1 MTESACAW
9 AVRQN
14 RKRDDPLASAN
25 GTAMDEN
32 KVERR
37 LAAIL
42 HADVVGYSRLMGQDE
57 VGTHRVLSESLH
69 AITALI
75 EGHGGKVMNLAGDAV
90 LADFP
95 SVVEALACAVDIQ
108 RDLKSRNEN
117 RPEDGK
123 FEMRIGLNLGDV
135 IVDHHDIFG
144 DGVNVAARLQTISDP
159 GGICVARAVFE
170 QVKGKMELDFEYL
183 GEQKV
188 KNIAEPVAVYRVL
201 LDPKSAG
208 TVAGEQRAKRRR
220 WRSVPAVIAGVAIV
234 ALTATSIWNYY
245 LTSSPS
251 EVENISK
258 GLAAPKPPARPSI
271 AVLPFKNLS
280 GDPGEDYFTDGI
292 TDDIITDLSKF
303 RDLFVIAS
311 NTVFTYKGNS
321 VNVQEV
327 SRELGV
333 RYVLEGSIQKAG
345 DKIRV
350 NVQLI
355 DGATGHHLWAERLV
369 RGSEDLFA
377 LQDEIVSTIVA
388 TMATK
393 VDAVERERI
402 MRNETKSP
410 AAYDFVLRGREYR
423 SRITRAANAEAQELF
438 RKAIDL
444 DPRYGSAYV
453 DLAWCYFNTLVH
465 GWTQSPSRALEQTHN
480 LVQKALNL
488 DESNYGAHRLLGL
501 VYIKWFQYELAIKH
515 LERAL
520 ELNPNDA
527 DSYDAIGAARLYS
540 GEWQAAVAPLETAL
554 RFNPNARPSVFIH
567 LALAYY
573 LAGRY
578 EYTIAT
584 LEQSLERAPNM
595 SVHHVLLAAAN
606 AQAGHTEDAER
617 AANKV
622 RRLDPF
628 FEVDS
633 FGTAFRELADRSKIA
648 EGLRKAGLK

>member
-1 MTESACAW
+1 M
-9 AVRQN
+9 N
-14 RKRDDPLASAN
+14 
-25 GTAMDEN
+25 EN
-32 KVERR
+32 KIERR

-75 EGHGGKVMNLAGDAV
+75 ENHGGKVMNLAGDAV
-90 LADFP
+90 LADFS

-117 RPEDGK
+117 RPEDRK

-135 IVDHHDIFG
+135 IVDQDDIYG
-144 DGVNVAARLQTISDP
+144 DGVNVAARLQGVAEP
-159 GGICVARAVFE
+159 GGICIARAVYE
-170 QVKGKMELDFEYL
+170 QVKGKMELDYESL
-183 GEQKV
+183 GDQTV
-188 KNIAEPVAVYRVL
+188 KNIAEPVAAYRVI

-208 TVAGEQRAKRRR
+208 TGVGKSKMQRRR
-220 WRSVPAVIAGVAIV
+220 WRSAPAAIAGVAIV
-234 ALTATSIWNYY
+234 ALTAILIWNYY
-245 LTSSPS
+245 LPSPPVG
-251 EVENISK
+251 VEPVSQGIE
-258 GLAAPKPPARPSI
+258 APKMPARPSI

-280 GDPGEDYFTDGI
+280 GDSGDEYFADGV

-311 NTVFTYKGNS
+311 NTVFTYKGKS

-327 SRELGV
+327 SRELRV

-345 DKIRV
+345 EKIRV

-355 DGATGHHLWAERLV
+355 DGATGHHLWADRLV
-369 RGSEDLFA
+369 RGSDDLFA
-377 LQDEIVSTIVA
+377 LQDEIVKTIVA

-402 MRNETKSP
+402 MRKGTKSLE
-410 AAYDFVLRGREYR
+410 AYDYVLRGREYR
-423 SRITRAANAEAQELF
+423 SRNTRAANAEAQKLF
-438 RKAIDL
+438 RKAVEL

-453 DLAWCYFNTLVH
+453 DLAWCYFNTVTF
-465 GWTQSPSRALEQTHN
+465 GWSQSPSQALEQAHD
-480 LVQKALNL
+480 LAQKALSL
-488 DESNYGAHRLLGL
+488 EASDYGAHRLLGV
-501 VYIKWFQYELAIKH
+501 VYIKWMQYDLAIKH
-515 LERAL
+515 LTRAL

-527 DSYDAIGAARLYS
+527 DSYDAMGAARLYS
-540 GEWQAAVAPLETAL
+540 GQSQAATESLETAL
-554 RFNPNARPSVFIH
+554 RFDPNPRPDVFIH
-567 LALAYY
+567 LGLAYY

-578 EYTIAT
+578 DGAIAT
-584 LEQSLERAPNM
+584 LQQSLERTPNLTA
-595 SVHHVLLAAAN
+595 HHVILAAAH
-606 AQAGHTEDAER
+606 AQAGHAADAER

-628 FEVDS
+628 FEVDA
-633 FGTAFRELADRSKIA
+633 FGTAFRDDKDRRIIA
-648 EGLRKAGLK
+648 EGLRKAGLE

>member
-1 MTESACAW
+1 
-9 AVRQN
+9 
-14 RKRDDPLASAN
+14 
-25 GTAMDEN
+25 MDEN

-75 EGHGGKVMNLAGDAV
+75 ESHGGKVMNLAGDAV

-117 RPEDGK
+117 RPDDRK

-135 IVDHHDIFG
+135 IVDHDDIYG
-144 DGVNVAARLQTISDP
+144 DGVNVAARLQGVAEP
-159 GGICVARAVFE
+159 GGICIARAVYE
-170 QVKGKMELDFEYL
+170 QVKGKMELDYESL
-183 GEQKV
+183 GDQDV
-188 KNIAEPVAVYRVL
+188 KNIVEPVAAYRVL
-201 LDPKSAG
+201 LDPESTGATIGQKK
-208 TVAGEQRAKRRR
+208 TQHRR
-220 WRSVPAVIAGVAIV
+220 WRLAPAAIAGVTIV
-234 ALTATSIWNYY
+234 ALPAIFFWNYY
-245 LTSSPS
+245 LPSSPAG
-251 EVENISK
+251 VEPDSQS
-258 GLAAPKPPARPSI
+258 LEAPKTPAKPSI

-280 GDPGEDYFTDGI
+280 ADSGDEYFTDGI

-311 NTVFTYKGNS
+311 NTVFTYKGKS

-345 DKIRV
+345 EKIRV

-355 DGATGHHLWAERLV
+355 DGASGHHLWAERLV
-369 RGSEDLFA
+369 RGSDDLFA
-377 LQDEIVSTIVA
+377 LQDEIVRTIVA

-402 MRNETKSP
+402 MRKGTKSLQ
-410 AAYDFVLRGREYR
+410 AYDYVLRGREYR
-423 SRITRAANAEAQELF
+423 SRNTRAANAEAQKLF
-438 RKAIDL
+438 RKAIEL
-444 DPRYGSAYV
+444 DPRYGAAYV
-453 DLAWCYFNTLVH
+453 DLAWCYFNTVTF
-465 GWTQSPSRALEQTHN
+465 GWSQAPSQALEQVHE
-480 LVQKALNL
+480 LAQKALSL
-488 DESNYGAHRLLGL
+488 EASDYGAYRLLGV
-501 VYIKWFQYELAIKH
+501 VYIKWMQYDLAIKN
-515 LERAL
+515 LTRAL

-527 DSYDAIGAARLYS
+527 DSHDAMGAARLYS
-540 GEWQAAVAPLETAL
+540 GQSQAATESLETAI
-554 RFNPNARPSVFIH
+554 RFDPSPRPDVFIH
-567 LALAYY
+567 LGLAYY

-578 EYTIAT
+578 DDAIAT
-584 LEQSLERAPNM
+584 LQQSLERTPNLTA
-595 SVHHVLLAAAN
+595 HHVILAAAH
-606 AQAGHTEDAER
+606 AQAGHTADAER

-633 FGTAFRELADRSKIA
+633 FGTAFRNAADRDTIA
-648 EGLRKAGLK
+648 AGLRKAGLK